1 MGLRLHTLG
10 SVKERTSLFSPTQH
24 YVQTIFNREQI
35 TVASKLPFLQWL
47 PFEKIQV
54 IIRVFFFTFS
64 QQIKFN
70 GPQASNARMQNVIYY
85 YNQAFGFASGSA
97 MAYSS
102 KMLSLNVLRLNNY
115 VAKCN
120 LG

>member
-24 YVQTIFNREQI
+24 YVQTIFNREKI

-47 PFEKIQV
+47 PFEKTQV
-54 IIRVFFFTFS
+54 IIRVFFFS
-64 QQIKFN
+64 HSVSKLNLMDLKHLI
-70 GPQASNARMQNVIYY
+70 RVRRIYY
-85 YNQAFGFASGSA
+85 YNQAFAFASSCA

-102 KMLSLNVLRLNNY
+102 KMLSQP
-115 VAKCN
+115 KCN